1 MPANNYR
8 SLFAI
13 LHSIKNQFPLLIDI
27 TRLKTCQIQL
37 IMMKFSREFL
47 PNTANTETGQPDRDR
62 PFRICRIKK
71 RYVISPVQRQ
81 E

>member
-1 MPANNYR
+1 MSANYYR

-27 TRLKTCQIQL
+27 TLKTCQIQL

-47 PNTANTETGQPDRDR
+47 LNTANTETRQPDRDR